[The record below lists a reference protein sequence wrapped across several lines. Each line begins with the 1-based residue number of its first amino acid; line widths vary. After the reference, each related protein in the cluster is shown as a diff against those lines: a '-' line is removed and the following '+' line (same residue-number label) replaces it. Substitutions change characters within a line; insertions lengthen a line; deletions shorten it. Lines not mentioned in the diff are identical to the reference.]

1 MASIMKRS
9 EINTILQEA
18 KRFLAANK
26 FHLPPF
32 AVWTPDAW
40 KECGAEAR
48 EIVECG
54 LGWDITDF
62 GSDDFG
68 RCGLF
73 LFTLRNGRRTG
84 LQSGTGKVYAE
95 KVMIVE
101 VGQIT
106 PLHFHWQKMED
117 IIVRGGGELVVQL
130 FNSTPDGGLATSN
143 VTVQLDGIR
152 RTVQAG
158 ATVTLRAGESITLE
172 PGVYH
177 KFWGAK
183 ARVLVGEVST
193 VNDDATDN
201 RSYEPAGRFPEIV
214 ENAPPLH
221 LLVSDYAR
229 CCAHLPLGAP
239 TPGPAPAASE
249 VHTNAN

>member
-1 MASIMKRS
+1 MKRS
-9 EINTILQEA
+9 EINTILQES
-18 KRFLAANK
+18 KRFLAENT
-26 FHLPPF
+26 FYLPPF
-32 AVWTPDAW
+32 AAWTPDDW
-40 KECGAEAR
+40 KQRGAEAR

-62 GSDDFG
+62 GSGDFP

-73 LFTLRNGRRTG
+73 LFTLRNGRRAG
-84 LQSGTGKVYAE
+84 MQSGTGKLYAE

-106 PLHFHWQKMED
+106 PLHFHWQKVED
-117 IIVRGGGELVVQL
+117 IIVRGGGELIGAL
-130 FNSTPDGGLATSN
+130 FNSTSDGGLASSD
-143 VTVQLDGIR
+143 VTVQLDGVR
-152 RTVQAG
+152 RTVPAG

-201 RSYEPAGRFPEIV
+201 RFYEAAGRFPEIL
-214 ENAPPLH
+214 EDAPPLH

-229 CCAHLPLGAP
+229 CCAHIPLGAP
-239 TPGPAPAASE
+239 TSRK
-249 VHTNAN
+249 TTS

>member
-1 MASIMKRS
+1 MKRS
-9 EINTILQEA
+9 EINGILEEA
-18 KRFLAANK
+18 KRFLAQEK

-32 AVWTPDAW
+32 AAWTPGDW
-40 KECGAEAR
+40 ERHSEWGR
-48 EIVECG
+48 ELIASG

-62 GSDDFG
+62 GSGDFA

-73 LFTLRNGRRTG
+73 LFTLRNGCRAA
-84 LQSGTGKVYAE
+84 LQSGKGKVYAE
-95 KVMIVE
+95 KIMIVE

-106 PLHFHWQKMED
+106 PLHFHWHKTED
-117 IIVRGGGELVVQL
+117 IIVRGGGELVVEL
-130 FNSTPDGGLATSN
+130 FNSTPDEGLATSD
-143 VTVQLDGIR
+143 VTVQMDGAR

-158 ATVTLRAGESITLE
+158 AVVTLRAGESITLE
-172 PGVYH
+172 PGLYH

-201 RSYEPAGRFPEIV
+201 RFYEPVGRFPTVAEDV
-214 ENAPPLH
+214 PPLH

-229 CCAHLPLGAP
+229 CCAQLHLDAL
-239 TPGPAPAASE
+239 PGKTAGTAAKS
-249 VHTNAN
+249 